1 MKISNNVRNFI
12 KIAFLFF
19 ILFSTFYVY
28 YLFNNEFKIS
38 EGFTGAIDCSDCKV
52 QPNSGNCIPI
62 YDISYKV
69 VAASG
74 RPDLLSISYELTPYV
89 FCEWQPSPI
98 CISNNIN
105 NLPSVNERLGY
116 TNTQI
121 QNAQSQLNNIT
132 CCSGSLNN
140 SFNVNYSISYE
151 AVKTNNNNMDKCK
164 SLDNYL
170 NTKFRNNS
178 SESKIVFDEKTYVD
192 LQQLQI
198 NVDYRLAKTL
208 CNDLSSNNYKRGL
221 VFKKSDNSINIF
233 DVPTILPKDLIDFIM
248 NSDFSSRL
256 PLTEASYNTSF
267 AERNNINSHL
277 QLLNY
282 LNDQL
287 VSRQNLQSN
296 LSRRVGYADLTTL
309 EQNRYKEAKLDLKR
323 IFTRYNIPS
332 SNYLDISYNL
342 TKADLVTSP
351 YILNPN
357 EFFNCFGEIKQS
369 TTNQMFSASNLLE
382 LSNNDYF
389 GTGRDSS
396 YSAYGS
402 ILSDTYPITNDLE
415 MELARL
421 ELIPSSGN
429 APVSVINTYLNA
441 INNFYEKQIANLTG
455 PRDHVFNQEL
465 VFDNNT
471 LETVT
476 PTFFTYDNKPNNS
489 YQCQQSVTG
498 NSIFKDCGPAAYN
511 KFIDF

>member
-1 MKISNNVRNFI
+1 MKISNNVRIYI

-19 ILFSTFYVY
+19 ILFSTFYIY
-28 YLFNNEFKIS
+28 YFLNNEFKLV
-38 EGFTGAIDCSDCKV
+38 EGFGGNYDCSDCRV
-52 QPNSGNCIPI
+52 QPNAGNCIPI

-69 VAASG
+69 VNASG

-105 NLPSVNERLGY
+105 NLPSLNERLNY
-116 TNTQI
+116 SNFEIKNTQ
-121 QNAQSQLNNIT
+121 SQINNVT
-132 CCSGSLNN
+132 CCSGSINN
-140 SFNVNYSISYE
+140 SFNTNYTISYE
-151 AVKTNNNNMDKCK
+151 SVKTNTSNLDKCK

-170 NTKFRNNS
+170 NTKFKNNTP
-178 SESKIVFDEKTYVD
+178 ESKVEFDETTYID

-198 NVDYRLAKTL
+198 NVDYRLTKTL

-221 VFKKSDNSINIF
+221 LFKKNNSSINIF
-233 DVPTILPKDLIDFIM
+233 DVPAILPKDLIDFIM

-267 AERNNINSHL
+267 AERNNINSHI

-287 VSRQNLQSN
+287 VNRQNLQSN
-296 LSRRVGYADLTTL
+296 LSRRVTYADLTTL
-309 EQNRYKEAKLDLKR
+309 EQNRYNEAKRDLKR

-342 TKADLVTSP
+342 TKADLTTSP
-351 YILNPN
+351 YIINPN
-357 EFFNCFGEIKQS
+357 EFLNCFGEIKPNS
-369 TTNQMFSASNLLE
+369 DSLMFSASNLIE

-389 GTGRDSS
+389 GVGRDSS
-396 YSAYGS
+396 YVAYGS
-402 ILSDTYPITNDLE
+402 NLSTSYSTSNDLE

-421 ELIPSSGN
+421 ERIPSSGN

-471 LETVT
+471 LETAT
-476 PTFFTYDNKPNNS
+476 PTFFTYDNSANNS
-489 YQCQQSVTG
+489 YQCQESVTG
-498 NSIFKDCGPAAYN
+498 NSLFKDCGPTAYN
-511 KFIDF
+511 NFPSF